1 MVSEW
6 QQLQLGK
13 VCRKIGSGAT
23 PRGGKEAYR
32 GGKTALIRSQNV
44 HNDGFAREGLV
55 YIDDTQ
61 ARELKGVIVEEVDV
75 LLNITGDSVAR
86 CCQVDTEFLPARV
99 NQHVAIIRTQ
109 SDVLDAR
116 FLRYALVSPEMQA
129 NLLALASAG
138 ATRNALTKA
147 MIESLIIKAPSVSE
161 QRSIAHILGAL
172 DDKIE
177 LNRKQNET
185 LEAMARALF
194 KAWFVDFEPVRAK
207 MEGRW
212 QRGQSLPGLPAH
224 LYDLFPDQLVES
236 EIGEIPEGWEVS
248 TLGKVSSYL
257 SRGISPKYIDAG
269 GVLVLNQKCIRGFAI
284 DFNKGRRHDVTQ
296 RGVDGR
302 ALEVGDVLVNSTGV
316 GTLGR
321 VAQVRRLA
329 EQTVV
334 DSHVTVVR
342 SVARI
347 NPAYLCGFMYMKQPE
362 IEAMGEGST
371 GQTEL
376 SRSKLGAMEILIPS
390 ISVLQ
395 EYAKL
400 VGAMAESQAQN
411 QDSSDA
417 LVSLRD
423 TLLPK
428 LISGELRVS
437 SLNEDATP

>member
-1 MVSEW
+1 MASEW
-6 QQLQLGK
+6 SSRPLRDCAKWYSGGTPSKSNQAYWNGSIPWISAKSLKEFFVRESEDK
-13 VCRKIGSGAT
+13 VTESGAENGT
-23 PRGGKEAYR
+23 RLVPENSILFIVRGMSLKSEFRMGITTKPVTFNQDLKALVAHEDINPKFLAYAIKGREKEILGLVGEAGHGTGVLPTDR
-32 GGKTALIRSQNV
+32 I
-44 HNDGFAREGLV
+44 EGLE
-55 YIDDTQ
+55 I
-61 ARELKGVIVEEVDV
+61 
-75 LLNITGDSVAR
+75 
-86 CCQVDTEFLPARV
+86 FLPPEDE
-99 NQHVAIIRTQ
+99 Q
-109 SDVLDAR
+109 SA
-116 FLRYALVSPEMQA
+116 
-129 NLLALASAG
+129 
-138 ATRNALTKA
+138 
-147 MIESLIIKAPSVSE
+147 
-161 QRSIAHILGAL
+161 IAHVLGTL

-207 MEGRW
+207 MEGHW

-224 LYDLFPDQLVES
+224 LYDLYPDRLVES